1 MEENSKEAETKDGEN
16 EDVSAEF
23 DSVIVGE
30 EVRRIFF
37 LK

>member
-1 MEENSKEAETKDGEN
+1 MEEAETAEDKEN

-30 EVRRIFF
+30 KVRRLIF